1 MSSRSVF
8 GRFLLR
14 DNAFAFVSASMRM
27 VRPVSKSACAHVG
40 SEFCFGINKQTR
52 RKFHAI
58 LSTCQVIEAHHRAGC
73 RSFGGLLGLQE
84 IQPSRLR
91 PARLPLCVIQNTPR
105 DAAPMDGIFILSCAV
120 GAITNLPVA
129 VCQKMAVCLFAFPLH
144 DVVGESDN
152 RCFHCCA

>member
-84 IQPSRLR
+84 INRHPYTPPVAPMRYSKPYARWRTIAPDISRRRDNRHNHMRNRVPNSYNAAPLVRVRRREPRGKNPRLR
-91 PARLPLCVIQNTPR
+91 
-105 DAAPMDGIFILSCAV
+105 
-120 GAITNLPVA
+120 
-129 VCQKMAVCLFAFPLH
+129 
-144 DVVGESDN
+144 
-152 RCFHCCA
+152 